1 MHVGTKCSAARA
13 MGRKEGRK
21 MGRASQEGKRDEMT
35 RERKGEMDYG
45 ASNYTG
51 LDGYS
56 DTA

>member
-1 MHVGTKCSAARA
+1 MLCRQSHG
-13 MGRKEGRK
+13 KEGRK
-21 MGRASQEGKRDEMT
+21 MGQASQEGKRDEMT